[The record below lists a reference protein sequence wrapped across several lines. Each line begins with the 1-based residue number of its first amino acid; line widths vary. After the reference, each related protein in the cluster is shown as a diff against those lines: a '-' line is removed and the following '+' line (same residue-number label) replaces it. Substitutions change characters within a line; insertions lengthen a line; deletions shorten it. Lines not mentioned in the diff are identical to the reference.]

1 MTSIHMSTEIH
12 MERTAW
18 AAGIKWPRFNP
29 KRRFL
34 WNTLYVVF
42 EFKGVNLCELV
53 ELTRKKF
60 RDCSN
65 RVATVEINAND
76 SM

>member
-1 MTSIHMSTEIH
+1 

-18 AAGIKWPRFNP
+18 AARIKWPRFNP
-29 KRRFL
+29 KRRYL
-34 WNTLYVVF
+34 WNTLYVVV

-53 ELTRKKF
+53 ELIRKKI
-60 RDCSN
+60 REYSN

-76 SM
+76 CM